1 MNLSNPVTV
10 LERTEALS
18 INRTVDDLSEPFLLK
33 YNLNPV
39 IFPCLEPTGGSCQDA
54 KILVEVIAVT
64 VNPLGAFEGTRIKKQ
79 TNKKNMTIFFMYP

>member
-1 MNLSNPVTV
+1 MTV

-18 INRTVDDLSEPFLLK
+18 IKRTVDDLSEPFLLK

-79 TNKKNMTIFFMYP
+79 TNNKNITIFFIYP

>member
-1 MNLSNPVTV
+1 MTV
-10 LERTEALS
+10 LERTEARS

-39 IFPCLEPTGGSCQDA
+39 KFPCLEPTGGSCQDA

-64 VNPLGAFEGTRIKKQ
+64 VNPLGAFEGTRIKK
-79 TNKKNMTIFFMYP
+79 TNKNKNMTIFFMYP

>member
-1 MNLSNPVTV
+1 MTV

-39 IFPCLEPTGGSCQDA
+39 IFPCLELTGGSCQDA

>member
-1 MNLSNPVTV
+1 MTV

-39 IFPCLEPTGGSCQDA
+39 IFPCLESTGGSCQDA

-64 VNPLGAFEGTRIKKQ
+64 ANPLGAFEGTRIKK
-79 TNKKNMTIFFMYP
+79 TNKQQKYNNLFFLPVKSIH